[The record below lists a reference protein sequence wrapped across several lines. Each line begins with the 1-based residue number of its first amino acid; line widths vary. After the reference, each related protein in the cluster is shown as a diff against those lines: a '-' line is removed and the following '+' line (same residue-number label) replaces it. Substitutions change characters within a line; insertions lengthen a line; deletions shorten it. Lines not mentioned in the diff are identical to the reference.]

1 MRRRGHQKFRTDI
14 YTWETE
20 MDGSNS
26 GYLSFAA
33 VGDDRRCQSSI
44 LLAFKVTGSGTLLT
58 SSEPLD
64 FSAGGEHLIG
74 VRKLDGNLSGP
85 WTATQV
91 DEYTARVDALDFTP
105 EVDGPLEPPHILF
118 GPAARWAYPALI
130 TLSDP
135 ANGNSAMRAMP
146 YDARVY
152 TYDDQ
157 FPPA

>member
-1 MRRRGHQKFRTDI
+1 
-14 YTWETE
+14 

-33 VGDDRRCQSSI
+33 VADDAPKRCQSAI
-44 LLAFKVTGSGTLLT
+44 LLAFEVAGSGTLLT

-64 FSAGGEHLIG
+64 FSAGGEHRIG
-74 VRKLDGNLSGP
+74 VRKLDGTLSGP

-91 DEYTARVDALDFTP
+91 DPYTVRVDALDFTP

-118 GPAARWAYPALI
+118 GPASRWAYPVLV
-130 TLSDP
+130 TSSDP
-135 ANGNSAMRAMP
+135 ANGNTAMKGMP

>member
-1 MRRRGHQKFRTDI
+1 
-14 YTWETE
+14 

-33 VGDDRRCQSSI
+33 VADDAPKRCQSAI
-44 LLAFKVTGSGTLLT
+44 LLDFSVTGSGTHLH

-64 FSAGGEHLIG
+64 WSFTEQNLIG
-74 VRKLDGNLSGP
+74 VRRLDGTLSGP
-85 WTATQV
+85 WDAVRV
-91 DEYTARVDALDFTP
+91 DDYTAVVAALDFTP
-105 EVDGPLEPPHILF
+105 VVDGPLEPPHILF
-118 GPAARWAYPALI
+118 GPASRWAYPTLI
-130 TLSDP
+130 TSSDP
-135 ANGNSAMRAMP
+135 ANGNVAMKGMP